1 MHMKNIS
8 PRRFRVALLLAG
20 TWAAVGFGQTGGP
33 EDNLVRQFFPQ
44 WLITEANADFAQGG
58 PPPFQAFAYADAD
71 LDGTGARDFI
81 VAAYSNGF
89 SGAVVVLRKQAT
101 SAVQVAAPSF
111 PLMGGIY
118 PNVTMLDV
126 DNDGRPEA

>member
-1 MHMKNIS
+1 
-8 PRRFRVALLLAG
+8 
-20 TWAAVGFGQTGGP
+20 P

-126 DNDGRPEA
+126 DNDGRPEAIVSFSSARGSGADWILKWNGTTLQSIGPT